1 MFIVEVFVCLFV
13 FFLIKIRK
21 WFWHKMSWM
30 FVCVGR
36 CYFESRILFEFC
48 LDVHVRRGNRL
59 LGTRQVSKILILLVK
74 SALFSSVT
82 YQSLELRYLP
92 FHGSRLLMI
101 MMISEFSNIWDI
113 HFFLPSFYRLQDYK
127 IRGLIRSEK
136 RSALFSVGL
145 PWKAHVYVY
154 PWEERTSRYG
164 NFLYQAF

>member
-13 FFLIKIRK
+13 CFFLIKIRK

-36 CYFESRILFEFC
+36 CYFESRILFECC
-48 LDVHVRRGNRL
+48 LDVHVRGEIGC
-59 LGTRQVSKILILLVK
+59 LGQGRFQKFWFYWSNLHYSQAWHINH
-74 SALFSSVT
+74 SNCVT
-82 YQSLELRYLP
+82 FLSMEV
-92 FHGSRLLMI
+92 LLMI

-113 HFFLPSFYRLQDYK
+113 HFFLPSFYRFQGYK
-127 IRGLIRSEK
+127 IRGLIRSKK
-136 RSALFSVGL
+136 RSAPFSVGL

>member
-1 MFIVEVFVCLFV
+1 
-13 FFLIKIRK
+13 
-21 WFWHKMSWM
+21 MSWM

-59 LGTRQVSKILILLVK
+59 LATKQVSKILILLVNLHY
-74 SALFSSVT
+74 SQAWHINHSNCVT
-82 YQSLELRYLP
+82 FLSIEV
-92 FHGSRLLMI
+92 LLMI

-113 HFFLPSFYRLQDYK
+113 HFFLPSFYRFQGYK

-136 RSALFSVGL
+136 RSAPFSVGL
-145 PWKAHVYVY
+145 PRKAHVYVY